1 MGDAGPRR
9 LDHVVL
15 PRRLPGLALLERY
28 FPSPADNQLDAEL
41 SAFARPGDT
50 VLDPWAGT
58 GWTARRAI
66 AHGMR
71 AVAADPSPFAQLA
84 ALALM
89 TAPELAAID
98 AAFAQL
104 AASRRI
110 DVPLRQHIEE
120 LYATRCASCRHP
132 VTGEQFIWP
141 RDADAPARKIYH
153 CSNCELAIGGPL
165 ERVAAVDDH
174 DLAKLGIHRPAT

>member
-1 MGDAGPRR
+1 MSEAERKR

-41 SAFARPGDT
+41 TAFGRPGDT

-71 AVAADPSPFAQLA
+71 VVAADPSPFAQLA
-84 ALALM
+84 GQAFLL
-89 TAPELAAID
+89 APEPIALD
-98 AAFAQL
+98 AAMIRYRAM
-104 AASRRI
+104 
-110 DVPLRQHIEE
+110 
-120 LYATRCASCRHP
+120 
-132 VTGEQFIWP
+132 
-141 RDADAPARKIYH
+141 
-153 CSNCELAIGGPL
+153 
-165 ERVAAVDDH
+165 
-174 DLAKLGIHRPAT
+174 